1 MESQLY
7 AVLTGDIA
15 KSSRFEG
22 AARQNLL
29 NILKAA
35 FEEMEA
41 ILGSDLIAFPFEIFR
56 GDSFQGVLLQP
67 EKALAAA
74 VLIRSFIRSSY
85 KTTLQNAVDARI
97 AIGIGTVSHLPVKS
111 TGEGDGEAFRNS
123 GPELDKLSKHKLMM
137 AIKTPWDEINSELA
151 VECSMLDVIISR
163 WTPQQAD
170 VIIEYFKG
178 KTQEEM
184 AENFK
189 VSQPAIKK
197 RMASANSYQLDLMV
211 HRFNSFFKTV
221 NYNPVGL

>member
-1 MESQLY
+1 MESKLY

-22 AARQNLL
+22 EARQNLL
-29 NILKAA
+29 NVLKAA
-35 FEEMEA
+35 FAEMEA
-41 ILGSDLIAFPFEIFR
+41 ILGSDIIAFPFEVFR

-67 EKALAAA
+67 EKALTAA
-74 VLIRSFIRSSY
+74 VLIRAFIRGSY
-85 KTTLQNAVDARI
+85 KTTLKNAVDARI

-111 TGEGDGEAFRNS
+111 TGEGDGEAYRNS
-123 GPELDKLSKHKLMM
+123 GPELDKLSKHNRMLS
-137 AIKTPWDEINSELA
+137 IKTPWDIINSELT
-151 VECSMLDVIISR
+151 VECSMLDVIILR

-184 AENFK
+184 AEHFK

-211 HRFNSFFKTV
+211 NRFKSFFKTG
-221 NYNPVGL
+221 NYNPVRL

>member
-7 AVLTGDIA
+7 AVITGDIA

-22 AARQNLL
+22 EARQNLL
-29 NILKAA
+29 NVVKAA
-35 FEEMEA
+35 FAKMEA
-41 ILGSDLIAFPFEIFR
+41 ILGSEIIAFPFEVFR
-56 GDSFQGVLLQP
+56 GDSFQGVLKQP

-74 VLIRSFIRSSY
+74 VIIRAFIRSSY
-85 KTTLQNAVDARI
+85 KTTLKNAVDARI
-97 AIGIGTVSHLPVKS
+97 AIGIGTISHLPVKS

-123 GPELDKLSKHKLMM
+123 GPELDTLSKHKQML
-137 AIKTPWDEINSELA
+137 AIKTPWDEINGELA

-184 AENFK
+184 AEHFN

-197 RMASANSYQLDLMV
+197 RMASANSYQLDLMT
-211 HRFNSFFKTV
+211 HRFNSFFQNSK
-221 NYNPVGL
+221 L